1 MPNTAIDTL
10 LSSITDAL
18 RCEGEFSELSN
29 RSCSDQLDAISALV
43 DAFKLKQNHST
54 SRQDVFP
61 KTSRFEMLDLLL
73 TEASDRGYTPYM
85 VSYGRNSASVRD
97 GYDVVKKLHLG
108 QFDRIFF
115 QKGGVSSALDFWVS
129 INKNHEECFIQDFEP
144 GMDAEIIVRVVAEA
158 DWMRRSASA

>member
-18 RCEGEFSELSN
+18 RCEGEFTELSN
-29 RSCSDQLDAISALV
+29 RSCSDQLDTISALV
-43 DAFKLKQNHST
+43 DAFKLKQNRST
-54 SRQDVFP
+54 PSQDVLP

-85 VSYGRNSASVRD
+85 VSDGRNSASVRD
-97 GYDVVKKLHLG
+97 GYDVVKKLQLG
-108 QFDRIFF
+108 KFDQIFF
-115 QKGGVSSALDFWVS
+115 QKGGISSALDFWVS
-129 INKNHEECFIQDFEP
+129 INRNHEENFIHNFEA
-144 GMDAEIIVRVVAEA
+144 GMDAEIIVRVVNEA